1 MEESQQN
8 IANENNLR
16 SEIEGFFCIF
26 LTIVSHSTKEAN
38 CLIG

>member
-16 SEIEGFFCIF
+16 SKIEGFFMYPLSYSIT
-26 LTIVSHSTKEAN
+26 LNKKIKLSD
-38 CLIG
+38 

>member
-1 MEESQQN
+1 MEESRQN
-8 IANENNLR
+8 IANENNL

-26 LTIVSHSTKEAN
+26 LTIVSHSTKKAN